1 MDTPEGTTAVEVN
14 NVYSDNPFG
23 FGTITSGTSGLEWIA
38 FVNADRDGKFTAMY
52 TAQLPFGCTM
62 I

>member
-1 MDTPEGTTAVEVN
+1 MDTPEGTTAVDVN

-23 FGTITSGTSGLEWIA
+23 FGTTKSDTSGL
-38 FVNADRDGKFTAMY
+38 DKDGKFTAMY